1 MVGFEYCCLLFI
13 LAIDYGRLF
22 WVFGIV
28 RLVSVAFGFDC
39 LVDVLWCAVGLLF
52 GADLVRLLFILF
64 QFCC

>member
-1 MVGFEYCCLLFI
+1 M
-13 LAIDYGRLF
+13 
-22 WVFGIV
+22 FGIV